1 MEDLL
6 LLYCTKGALP
16 NLSHLILKSQVLP
29 SLHVKVKAFLTPFLY
44 ILHQEDVSQLQGKSD
59 RYEPQNQIHP
69 TY

>member
-1 MEDLL
+1 M
-6 LLYCTKGALP
+6 LLYCTEVALP
-16 NLSHLILKSQVLP
+16 YSSYLILKSQVLS
-29 SLHVKVKAFLTPFLY
+29 SLHVKVKAFLTPFVY